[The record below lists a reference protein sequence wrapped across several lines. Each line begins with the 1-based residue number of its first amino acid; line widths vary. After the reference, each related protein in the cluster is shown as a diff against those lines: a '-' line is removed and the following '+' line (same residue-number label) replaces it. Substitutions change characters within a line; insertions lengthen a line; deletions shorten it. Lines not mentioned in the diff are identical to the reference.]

1 MPVVK
6 HPDDHG
12 DGTGDGRV
20 GEGIGGQA
28 VGGVC
33 AAALKPNQPNHQEA
47 GTHGDQRQ
55 VVGYGRFAGLH
66 VVTPSEE
73 NDRGKRRKTGAD
85 VDHDT
90 ARKVHYADLG
100 EEAAAPNP
108 VADGNVDED
117 HPQDEELQVAAE
129 VQPPGE
135 RARDQRR
142 SDDGKHKLVSKEQDE
157 RHSARI
163 DGARSDPHLIQR
175 EVVADVAE
183 QAAHIRPESE
193 AEPAENP
200 DDGRNAHG
208 NEVLHH
214 DGQHVLFADH
224 AAVEQ
229 RKGGRHHAHQR
240 GAEHNKTCIARVEG
254 KHMATPC

>member
-1 MPVVK
+1 M
-6 HPDDHG
+6 
-12 DGTGDGRV
+12 
-20 GEGIGGQA
+20 
-28 VGGVC
+28 
-33 AAALKPNQPNHQEA
+33 
-47 GTHGDQRQ
+47 
-55 VVGYGRFAGLH
+55 
-66 VVTPSEE
+66 
-73 NDRGKRRKTGAD
+73 
-85 VDHDT
+85 DHDT

-117 HPQDEELQVAAE
+117 HPQDEEL
-129 VQPPGE
+129 QPPGE

-208 NEVLHH
+208 NEVLH
-214 DGQHVLFADH
+214 QHVLFADH
-224 AAVEQ
+224 AAVKQ

>member
-1 MPVVK
+1 M
-6 HPDDHG
+6 
-12 DGTGDGRV
+12 
-20 GEGIGGQA
+20 
-28 VGGVC
+28 
-33 AAALKPNQPNHQEA
+33 
-47 GTHGDQRQ
+47 
-55 VVGYGRFAGLH
+55 
-66 VVTPSEE
+66 
-73 NDRGKRRKTGAD
+73 
-85 VDHDT
+85 
-90 ARKVHYADLG
+90 
-100 EEAAAPNP
+100 
-108 VADGNVDED
+108 
-117 HPQDEELQVAAE
+117 
-129 VQPPGE
+129 
-135 RARDQRR
+135 
-142 SDDGKHKLVSKEQDE
+142 
-157 RHSARI
+157 
-163 DGARSDPHLIQR
+163 
-175 EVVADVAE
+175 VADVAE